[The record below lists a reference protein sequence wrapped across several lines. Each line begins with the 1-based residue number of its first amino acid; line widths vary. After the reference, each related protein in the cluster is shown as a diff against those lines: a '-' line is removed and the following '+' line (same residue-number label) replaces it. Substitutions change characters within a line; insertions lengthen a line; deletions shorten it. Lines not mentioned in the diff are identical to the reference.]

1 MTGPSEDDARRAFGH
16 FATGVVIVTAA
27 TPDGPA
33 GFTCQAFG
41 SLSVDPPSVLFA
53 ARRSSAS
60 WARMRAVG
68 VLGVSILAQDHEP
81 VARLFAT
88 TGADKFAGREW
99 DHAPGGSP
107 LLPGA
112 LAHLEGRVR
121 LVENHGDHDV
131 VVVDLAHVETFAG
144 APLVYFRSEYRHLA

>member
-1 MTGPSEDDARRAFGH
+1 MSGPNEDDARRAFGH

-53 ARRSSAS
+53 ASRASAS

-68 VLGVSILAQDHEP
+68 VLGVSILAEDHEP

-99 DHAPGGSP
+99 RRAPGGSP

-131 VVVDLAHVETFAG
+131 VVVDLEHVETFPG
-144 APLVYFRSEYRHLA
+144 TPLVYFSSEYRHLG

>member
-1 MTGPSEDDARRAFGH
+1 MSGPSEDDARRAFGH

-53 ARRSSAS
+53 ASRASRS

-68 VLGVSILAQDHEP
+68 VLGVSILAQGHDP

-99 DHAPGGSP
+99 HHAPGGSP

-131 VVVDLAHVETFAG
+131 VVVDLEHVETFAG

>member
-68 VLGVSILAQDHEP
+68 VLGVSILAADHEE

-88 TGADKFAGREW
+88 TGADKFAGRAW
-99 DHAPGGSP
+99 RHAPGGSP
-107 LLPGA
+107 LLAGA